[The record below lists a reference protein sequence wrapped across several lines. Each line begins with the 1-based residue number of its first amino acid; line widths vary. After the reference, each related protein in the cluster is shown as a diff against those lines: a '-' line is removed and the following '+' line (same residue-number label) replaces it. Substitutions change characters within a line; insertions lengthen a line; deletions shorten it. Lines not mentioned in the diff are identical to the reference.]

1 MLRDGP
7 VSLEG
12 GANDVD
18 LAPTDLWTHG
28 YAGPAPGDVVAGVTA
43 GRAAGSW
50 PRSTRAARSAAATR
64 RADPPAGAL
73 RRPVGRHPVLGRG
86 GPCAKVSGVVK
97 ACPFCA
103 ELIQERAVKC
113 RFCGEWLDPS
123 ARPSWSTESA
133 PAAAPAAN
141 ASAREREH
149 APDPRDDAESQGDPS
164 PATTAT
170 DGSTTRPLR
179 SWSTPPWLAEREGA
193 SAIVNTPVPTPTP
206 IGMSASGELGSSG
219 TVVATP
225 VAARGGTIVSAAAA
239 SLPREVVR
247 VPLPEPVAP
256 VSRPAPVDAPV
267 PARASRPAA
276 PERASLEEVALQ
288 MERLGHGAAAMRGA
302 VERGPDPR
310 ADWPDPAFP
319 SHPRPAPV
327 VHDDDDDLDPRMA
340 AHAPHVA
347 DPAEPLHDFEDDL
360 DPLPPRRA
368 AAGVEDAFLGDL
380 DEMDEGGGH
389 DDWGDGELG
398 MSAAPRPLPWVPI
411 LGGAALLVLIG
422 AFVFRDALFGA
433 GEDEAVA
440 AESGEAEAKD
450 AGEEK
455 VEVGDPKGAGDA
467 KAEPAEEPGESK
479 AEPADAKA
487 EPAAEGD
494 AKAPAAD
501 TKAEPAESG
510 TPPAPAAPL
519 DAATIARLDEARA
532 LYTKAEGR
540 KTKLLQQAGTVL
552 DEVLKV
558 APEHPEALL
567 LKAQVLLETG
577 DMQAALATAQRCT
590 AASAELAD
598 CWLTIGVVQ
607 QENKEK
613 DLALQAYERY
623 LALAPEGKYARDVRG
638 QVKKL
643 KR

>member
-1 MLRDGP
+1 
-7 VSLEG
+7 
-12 GANDVD
+12 
-18 LAPTDLWTHG
+18 
-28 YAGPAPGDVVAGVTA
+28 
-43 GRAAGSW
+43 
-50 PRSTRAARSAAATR
+50 
-64 RADPPAGAL
+64 
-73 RRPVGRHPVLGRG
+73 
-86 GPCAKVSGVVK
+86 VK

-123 ARPSWSTESA
+123 ARPSWSTDSA
-133 PAAAPAAN
+133 PAAAPASNAS

-193 SAIVNTPVPTPTP
+193 SAVVNTPVPTPTP

-219 TVVATP
+219 TVVTTP
-225 VAARGGTIVSAAAA
+225 VAARGGTIVSAATA
-239 SLPREVVR
+239 SRPREVPREVLREVPGEVVR

-256 VSRPAPVDAPV
+256 APAPRTAPVADAPA
-267 PARASRPAA
+267 PAKASRPAA

-327 VHDDDDDLDPRMA
+327 VHDDDDDDFDPRVP
-340 AHAPHVA
+340 AHVPHVA

-360 DPLPPRRA
+360 DPMPPRRA
-368 AAGVEDAFLGDL
+368 ASGVEDAFLGDL
-380 DEMDEGGGH
+380 DELDEGGGH
-389 DDWGDGELG
+389 DEWGDSELGG

-433 GEDEAVA
+433 SEGDAVA
-440 AESGEAEAKD
+440 ADSGDAEAEGG
-450 AGEEK
+450 GETK
-455 VEVGDPKGAGDA
+455 VGADPKGAGEAKAEPPTAEGDAKAEPPTAEGDAKAEPPTAEGDA
-467 KAEPAEEPGESK
+467 KAEPAT
-479 AEPADAKA
+479 AE
-487 EPAAEGD
+487 
-494 AKAPAAD
+494 AD
-501 TKAEPAESG
+501 TKAQPADPG
-510 TPPAPAAPL
+510 TPPAPAVAL

-540 KTKLLQQAGTVL
+540 KTKLLKEAGVVL